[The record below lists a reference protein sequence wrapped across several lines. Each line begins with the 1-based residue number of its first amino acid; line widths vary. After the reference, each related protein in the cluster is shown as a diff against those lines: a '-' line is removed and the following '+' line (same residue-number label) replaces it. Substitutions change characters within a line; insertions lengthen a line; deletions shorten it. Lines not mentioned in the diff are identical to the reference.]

1 MVKFEIKLYGYPLP
15 PGPMF
20 HMVIPMWLSIVFIVI
35 LYKCIVCIMHKFIQ
49 PPSPNA
55 PFLLRLKLITPPPL
69 AMYEAWVIVFSP
81 YHQGQVTIV
90 TELRFVTTVATGG
103 HVKFVPAVYFSFQKT
118 TRFLAKF
125 TKQYKIYTQQV

>member
-103 HVKFVPAVYFSFQKT
+103 HVKFASAV
-118 TRFLAKF
+118 
-125 TKQYKIYTQQV
+125 